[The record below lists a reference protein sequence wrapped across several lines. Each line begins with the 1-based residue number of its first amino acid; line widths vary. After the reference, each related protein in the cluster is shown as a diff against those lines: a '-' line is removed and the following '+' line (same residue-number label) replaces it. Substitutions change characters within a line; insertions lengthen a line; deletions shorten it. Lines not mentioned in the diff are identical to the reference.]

1 MNLVK
6 VSHKNKGKFL
16 EFYKRQ
22 YLNNPLKRNSLY
34 GLLKGLINGK
44 SDMSHPD
51 WNKRD
56 FQLFREFI
64 KELEPQIYSVSPLTP
79 FPNLPMY
86 KQYENRLIFK
96 KEGYEKWSF
105 GQVIINLSKMSLRRY
120 YYELL
125 KTNLYINLMIK
136 A

>member
-1 MNLVK
+1 
-6 VSHKNKGKFL
+6 
-16 EFYKRQ
+16 
-22 YLNNPLKRNSLY
+22 
-34 GLLKGLINGK
+34 
-44 SDMSHPD
+44 MS
-51 WNKRD
+51 
-56 FQLFREFI
+56 
-64 KELEPQIYSVSPLTP
+64 SVSPLTP

-96 KEGYEKWSF
+96 KEDYEKWSF
-105 GQVIINLSKMSLRRY
+105 GQVIINPSKMSLRRY